1 MIWFL
6 MLAYSLP
13 QAKKKWLILYIPYVY
28 SWPKKNIEAR
38 VVTSLNPRSLHS
50 PALKVPEYFLAY

>member
-1 MIWFL
+1 